1 MMLTVR
7 HIAFHKSF
15 LNGTKPSNQFVL
27 VISALSPVPLNK
39 WNLPKVDVKTQQT
52 ELAQVFCGGDLAGSA
67 DTTVESVND
76 GKTAAWFMHCYLQV
90 CRNITKLFQLIQKFI
105 LKLFV

>member
-1 MMLTVR
+1 MAYTFLE
-7 HIAFHKSF
+7 IF
-15 LNGTKPSNQFVL
+15 LNSLQKKTNEFVT

-39 WNLPKVDVKTQQT
+39 WNLPKVDGKTQRT

-90 CRNITKLFQLIQKFI
+90 YSNITKLNLFEVQQFQFFE
-105 LKLFV
+105 LFV